1 MVLFHYREGEEGEWN
16 RTVDT
21 DTNSTSFTVEDL
33 NPFTIYLFKIE
44 AKNLL
49 GLSRP
54 SLESYPTLTHREG
67 ENNQVLNSLGLVV
80 DPLSGN
86 MATEKNITSSICQTS
101 FLRLW

>member
-1 MVLFHYREGEEGEWN
+1 MSLFHYREGEEGEWN

-67 ENNQVLNSLGLVV
+67 ENNQDLNSLGLVV
-80 DPLSGN
+80 DLLSGN
-86 MATEKNITSSICQTS
+86 RATEKISQVLFVRYHFFS
-101 FLRLW
+101 LW